1 MSVLVK
7 MPHMEV
13 EIRGEEYQKVID
25 VLKSTF
31 EDVEVE
37 NEETVVITETDWYK
51 DMKTSWTPAKELR
64 ANRNKFQLTQSALG
78 EKIGKKKQYIS
89 DIETGRKNISI
100 SIAKELGKVFNK
112 DYRNFL

>member
-7 MPHMEV
+7 MPHI
-13 EIRGEEYQKVID
+13 EIEIWGKEYQKVID

-31 EDVEVE
+31 EGVEVE
-37 NEETVVITETDWYK
+37 DEETVYIADTDWYK
-51 DMKTSWTPAKELR
+51 NTKTSWTPAKELR
-64 ANRNKFQLTQSALG
+64 ANRNKIQLTQSALG

-100 SIAKELGKVFNK
+100 FIAKELGEVFNK

>member
-13 EIRGEEYQKVID
+13 EIRGKEYQKVID

-31 EDVEVE
+31 KGVEVE
-37 NEETVVITETDWYK
+37 NEETVDITETDWYK
-51 DMKTSWTPAKELR
+51 DMTKSWTPAKELR
-64 ANRNKFQLTQSALG
+64 ANRKKFQLTQGALG

-89 DIETGRKNISI
+89 DIETGRKNIPI
-100 SIAKELGKVFNK
+100 AVAKELGKVFNRN
-112 DYRNFL
+112 YRNFL